1 MMKKIPEKW
10 KCLHQSR
17 DRSHGIFTIRT
28 DRAVSPR
35 TGECHDFFVLETP
48 VWVNIIPLTP
58 DRRVVMV
65 RQYRHGTG
73 QVTLEIPGG
82 IVEEGDSPETAAL
95 RELREETGYSSSRIS
110 LLGTVHPNPAIQD
123 TVCFTYLALD
133 AVHAAEPDMDEK
145 EDIQVVLH
153 PLADIPGMIR
163 NGDIT
168 HALVLAAFY
177 RFYLKEAISC

>member
-1 MMKKIPEKW
+1 MKKGPEKW
-10 KCLHQSR
+10 ICLDQTR
-17 DRSHGIFTIRT
+17 DRSHGIVTIRT

-35 TGECHDFFVLETP
+35 TGETHDFFVLETP
-48 VWVNIIPLTP
+48 AWVNIIPLTS

-73 QVTLEIPGG
+73 RVTLEIPGG
-82 IVEEGDSPETAAL
+82 IVEEGDSPESAAL
-95 RELREETGYSSSRIS
+95 RELREETGYWSSKIS

-123 TVCFTYLALD
+123 TVCYTYLALD
-133 AVHAAEPDMDEK
+133 AFHTAELDMDEK
-145 EDIQVVLH
+145 EDIEVVLH
-153 PLADIPGMIR
+153 PLEDIPAMIR

-177 RFYLKEAISC
+177 RFYLKEGTGC